1 MDRIIGFAEFIIGA
15 IVALIALCLILL
27 VVVSRMPADN
37 PLRQVLNLVIARI
50 AATAAVGA
58 LAVPIEP
65 IPGLDVLYDIGAPVL
80 LAYYWFTLFKRVGP
94 IWPKSRKPRSPMT
107 GRGLRKARDS
117 GAFSDPPAGRAQFD
131 RCRRE

>member
-15 IVALIALCLILL
+15 IVVLIALCLVLL

-50 AATAAVGA
+50 AATAAAGVIA
-58 LAVPIEP
+58 IPIEP
-65 IPGLDVLYDIGAPVL
+65 IPGLDALYNIGAPVL

-94 IWPKSRKPRSPMT
+94 IWSKSRKPRGPIG
-107 GRGLRKARDS
+107 GRGLR
-117 GAFSDPPAGRAQFD
+117 
-131 RCRRE
+131 

>member
-15 IVALIALCLILL
+15 IVALIALCLVLL

-37 PLRQVLNLVIARI
+37 PLRQLLNLVIARI
-50 AATAAVGA
+50 AATAAAGA

-94 IWPKSRKPRSPMT
+94 IWSKSRKPRGPMT
-107 GRGLRKARDS
+107 GRGLR
-117 GAFSDPPAGRAQFD
+117 
-131 RCRRE
+131 